1 MESAAPDA
9 PLAPPVVAVV
19 VVHDPGP
26 WFDESLAALAAQ
38 DYPNLNTL
46 FLLTTGVNAA
56 SDAEVRR
63 RIFARLPDAFV
74 RELGTN
80 PGFGAAANE
89 VLRLVEGDSG
99 FFCFCHDDV
108 ALDHDAIRMLVEE
121 LYRSNAGVVGPKL
134 VSWDDPGLLQT
145 VGLGLDRFGE
155 IDSIIEPGEYDQEQH
170 DRVRDVFVLPS
181 ACLLVRADLF
191 RALGGFDPAISFHG
205 DDVDLC
211 WRVHLSGAR
220 VVVAPQARARHR
232 EELEVRRPE
241 LHHDLLRARH
251 RVRSVMTLTGGS
263 RLPLRS
269 LEMVVLTVAE
279 LVVGAFT
286 GRLGEAWSSVRAMI
300 GLVPR
305 LPAVLSRR
313 GAIAKLRQVGD
324 AEILPLQERG
334 SARLTSFRRSRDTAT
349 YIGAETNVRRWR
361 ESTLAVTATWLVL
374 LACIVVA
381 SRTLIDT
388 AVPAIGELLPMPA
401 SARDLAGDYASAWNP
416 GGLGGTVANPTGWAV
431 LSVASVFW
439 LFKMGAGLTILLIG
453 LIVLGVWGMWRL
465 ATVFPTNRARITA
478 LLVYAAVPLLPGVIS
493 TGRLSALVGYAAVPW
508 FVNLLRTAAGIGTAD
523 PAAAA
528 VDLADGVIAL
538 SVRERIRRSALV
550 ADRRRRWPSRWLRP
564 SLVVLVVDR
573 GRPRRDDPARRRR
586 LAHRGVADR
595 ARCRLAARRLALN
608 LPWASTWSWDDL
620 TASPLAGPIGR
631 GLIDTATMAV
641 GGSQFEVLALALY
654 LPRPRRAG
662 PVAGMAVDL
671 GGARRRPDRRVPRP
685 GRAAGP
691 RCPPVRRPGRRDPV
705 GPGGAGAGHLGGGGR
720 GRRSAPT
727 SPDAPSGGG
736 NRSGC
741 CRWRRHRRAGPVGL
755 HDPRRLVVPAPGQH
769 ARAGRG

>member
-63 RIFARLPDAFV
+63 RIFARLPEAFV

-108 ALDHDAIRMLVEE
+108 ALDADAIRMLVEE

-241 LHHDLLRARH
+241 LHHDLLRSRH
-251 RVRSVMTLTGGS
+251 RVRSVMTLTGSS

-300 GLVPR
+300 GLIPR

-313 GAIAKLRQVGD
+313 GAIAKIRQVGD
-324 AEILPLQERG
+324 AEVLPLQERG

-349 YIGAETNVRRWR
+349 YIGVETNVRRWR
-361 ESTLAVTATWLVL
+361 ESTLAVTATWLLL
-374 LACIVVA
+374 LAAIIVA

-453 LIVLGVWGMWRL
+453 LVVLGAWGMWRL

-528 VDLADGVIAL
+528 VDLADGVIVL
-538 SVRERIRRSALV
+538 SARERIRRAAARSHRRRAGHR
-550 ADRRRRWPSRWLRP
+550 AGPERRRRA
-564 SLVVLVVDR
+564 
-573 GRPRRDDPARRRR
+573 GRHRRRTRRDDPAGRRRM
-586 LAHRGVADR
+586 AHGGMADR
-595 ARCRLAARRLALN
+595 ARRRRAARRSRPQPAVGV
-608 LPWASTWSWDDL
+608 DL
-620 TASPLAGPIGR
+620 VVGRPRSRAAGRTARPGGAGHRNDGGRPVPVRGAGAGP
-631 GLIDTATMAV
+631 
-641 GGSQFEVLALALY
+641 
-654 LPRPRRAG
+654 LPPGPRRAG
-662 PVAGMAVDL
+662 PLAGLAVDV
-671 GGARRRPDRRVPRP
+671 GGAGGRTDRRVPRP

-691 RCPPVRRPGRRDPV
+691 
-705 GPGGAGAGHLGGGGR
+705 
-720 GRRSAPT
+720 
-727 SPDAPSGGG
+727 
-736 NRSGC
+736 
-741 CRWRRHRRAGPVGL
+741 
-755 HDPRRLVVPAPGQH
+755 
-769 ARAGRG
+769 